1 MHSRK
6 ALFRTALV
14 GAALLLAT
22 LACNLQIGAG
32 PNAENTPIPTV
43 ERPTVEIIEPQEGA
57 TFTVGQTITVR
68 ARASSASGVTLVE
81 LLVNGVRVA
90 SQPPA
95 EAVSPNTLDVVLDY
109 KPERP
114 GTITLAVRAYS
125 NAVVGLPAQRR
136 VTVLPELA
144 SGGAT
149 PNPLTALPPTPT
161 PYNPICRARIN
172 TNLNFR
178 TGPSTDY
185 PIILT
190 FSAGQ
195 EPPIT
200 GYADRPDGKWWQVQ
214 WGGQVGWVKASY
226 TTQLGNCSGIGPAT
240 YPALPTPTPTETPP
254 PTAPGTTATPTLP
267 DLGLSLLEGPTEIT
281 LDAFGQAQ
289 GTYIIR
295 VINSGGQPAGAFR
308 VAVLQPSGEVVTFDV
323 PGLNAGQELTVPGE
337 GLTVTF
343 TNPGFTRILVTVD
356 DDNRVLESDE
366 TNNQAYRDINVQY
379 GPPTVTPAAQPTDTP
394 LPTATQAP
402 DVPTNTPMPT
412 ATPLPTDTPTTEPTP
427 FPTATVA
434 ANTVTPL
441 EPITAANA
449 ALVGEVDSMAGHGST
464 ITALAFN
471 STGNLL
477 ASASL
482 DGTAR
487 LWDAYTDVELAVLP
501 HSDRVLDVAFS
512 PDGTRLATVTQDGM
526 IHIWDVA
533 SGIELL
539 SYSHGAEAHAVAF
552 SPGGTRLVSS
562 GLNPDASGGLQ
573 GLARVWEAGTG
584 NLLASYQTFGMVSG
598 VGFLNEDTVVV
609 GTQGQDCS
617 IGGGS
622 VELFSVSSG
631 SADPALVLVG
641 TGDWVNALSA
651 NPAAALIAASGR
663 ESLCAG
669 NGMVRV
675 WHGGGSLLAA
685 LDHGGSTEIAD
696 VAFNLS
702 GTLLTSASSDGRV
715 RLWDLSTSA
724 QVALLNAHPEAASVA
739 FSPDGTLVASGG
751 SDGVIK
757 LWGVAT
763 TN

>member
-32 PNAENTPIPTV
+32 PSPEATPIPTV
-43 ERPTVEIIEPQEGA
+43 ERPTVEILEPQEGA

-68 ARASSASGVTLVE
+68 ARATSASGVTLVE

-144 SGGAT
+144 PGGPT

-161 PYNPICRARIN
+161 PYNPLCRARIN

-190 FSAGQ
+190 FTVGQ
-195 EPPIT
+195 EVPIV

-214 WGGQVGWVKASY
+214 WNGQVGWVKASY
-226 TTQLGNCSGIGPAT
+226 TTQLGNCSDIRPAT
-240 YPALPTPTPTETPP
+240 YPALPTPTPTVTPP
-254 PTAPGTTATPTLP
+254 PTQPGTTATPTLP
-267 DLGLSLLEGPTEIT
+267 DLSLSLLEGPTAIT

-295 VINSGGQPAGAFR
+295 VLNSGGQAAGAFR
-308 VAVLQPSGEVVTFDV
+308 VAVLKPNGEIVTYDV
-323 PGLNAGQELTVPGE
+323 PGLNAGQEITVPGE

-343 TNPGFTRILVTVD
+343 TQPGFTRILVTVD
-356 DDNRVLESDE
+356 DNNRVVESDE

-379 GPPTVTPAAQPTDTP
+379 GPPTVTPAAQPTQTP
-394 LPTATQAP
+394 PPTATQPPQA
-402 DVPTNTPMPT
+402 PTNTPPPT

-427 FPTATVA
+427 YPTATVA

-449 ALVGEVDSMAGHGST
+449 ALVGEVGSISGHGST

-471 STGNLL
+471 PAGDLL

-487 LWDAYTDVELAVLP
+487 LWNAYTDSEITVFS

-526 IHIWDVA
+526 VHLWDVA

-552 SPGGTRLVSS
+552 SPSGARLVSG
-562 GLNPDASGGLQ
+562 GLNPEASGGLQ
-573 GLARVWEAGTG
+573 GLARVWEASTG

-609 GTQGQDCS
+609 GSQGQDCS
-617 IGGGS
+617 LGGGE
-622 VELFSVSSG
+622 VALFSLSSN
-631 SADPALVLVG
+631 SADPAQTFTE
-641 TGDWVNALSA
+641 TGGWVSALNT
-651 NPAAALIAASGR
+651 NPAAALVAASGR

-685 LDHGGSTEIAD
+685 LDHGGSTAIVD

-702 GTLLTSASSDGRV
+702 GTLLTSASDDGRV

-724 QVALLNAHPEAASVA
+724 QVALLNAHPAAASVA
-739 FSPDGTLVASGG
+739 FNPDGTLVASGG
-751 SDGVIK
+751 SDGIIK
-757 LWGVAT
+757 LWGVAST
-763 TN
+763 H